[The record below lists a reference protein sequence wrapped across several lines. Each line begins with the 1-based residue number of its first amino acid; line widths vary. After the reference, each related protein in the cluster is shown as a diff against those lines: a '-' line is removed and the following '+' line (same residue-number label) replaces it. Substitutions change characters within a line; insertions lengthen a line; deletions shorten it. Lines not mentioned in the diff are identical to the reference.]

1 MGERDKPTTKN
12 SQANPPQKTAEFAT
26 ESVHKRNLHVAAE
39 GLRSARRRRHPLG
52 PSSWDRYRSRQSRR
66 AISSLSGGSM
76 GNCMRRRESSLRLV
90 TQQVLARAIRPRLL
104 PVDVFHLARSALGP
118 ARMIHAVAKPRK
130 RPRKLRPAKPCSTL
144 QGVSMFGGQ

>member
-1 MGERDKPTTKN
+1 
-12 SQANPPQKTAEFAT
+12 
-26 ESVHKRNLHVAAE
+26 
-39 GLRSARRRRHPLG
+39 
-52 PSSWDRYRSRQSRR
+52 
-66 AISSLSGGSM
+66 M

-130 RPRKLRPAKPCSTL
+130 SPRKLRPAKPCSTL